1 MVSSMFISSGIPLRE
16 ANESSLTG
24 GGDLQNFKVDN
35 SRMKEKIRE
44 RLGIA
49 QPSTP
54 QAMTTLSEYDDV
66 GT

>member
-1 MVSSMFISSGIPLRE
+1 MVSSMFISSGIPLRDV
-16 ANESSLTG
+16 NESSMPG
-24 GGDLQNFKVDN
+24 GGGLKHFKVDN
-35 SRMKEKIRE
+35 SRIKEKIRE

-54 QAMTTLSEYDDV
+54 QAMSTLSEYDE

>member
-1 MVSSMFISSGIPLRE
+1 MVSSMFISSGIPLRDV
-16 ANESSLTG
+16 NESSMPG
-24 GGDLQNFKVDN
+24 GGGLKNFKVDN
-35 SRMKEKIRE
+35 SRMKEKIQE

-54 QAMTTLSEYDDV
+54 QVMSTLSEYDG

>member
-1 MVSSMFISSGIPLRE
+1 MVSSMFISSGIPLRDV
-16 ANESSLTG
+16 NESSMPGDG
-24 GGDLQNFKVDN
+24 GLKKFKVDN

-54 QAMTTLSEYDDV
+54 QAMSTLSEYDG

>member
-1 MVSSMFISSGIPLRE
+1 MVSSMFISSGIPLRDV
-16 ANESSLTG
+16 NESSMPG
-24 GGDLQNFKVDN
+24 GGGLKHFKVDN
-35 SRMKEKIRE
+35 SRIKEKIRE

-54 QAMTTLSEYDDV
+54 QAMSTLSEYDG

>member
-1 MVSSMFISSGIPLRE
+1 MVSSMFISSGIPLRDV
-16 ANESSLTG
+16 NESSMPGVG
-24 GGDLQNFKVDN
+24 GLQNFKVDN
-35 SRMKEKIRE
+35 NRMKEKIRE

-54 QAMTTLSEYDDV
+54 QVLSTLSEYEGG